1 MKLKKVIISGKKT
14 NKHRGSNTAKIKKKY
29 LKKTR
34 NIPLNITVTGESG
47 AGKSTFVNAFRGLT
61 DEDDEAAP
69 TYGDSTSEVAA
80 YKHPDY
86 PNVTLWDLPG
96 IRTPMFPAK
105 KYLKL
110 VGFRKFDFFIIVSET
125 HITENDV
132 KLALKIQEM
141 GKMFYFVR
149 SKIDKD
155 LRAERRKRN
164 FSKERTL
171 TKIREDCAQGLQE
184 HGIKCSKVF
193 LVSSFKPRKYDFS
206 LLHET
211 LERQLPKLKRNA
223 FVLAMPNISLEIIKK
238 KKQAMDLRL
247 PNVACY
253 FRPNVH
259 VRGLTV
265 SVNLP
270 WLHGIIAMVVHA
282 FGLDIPSLRKLAAS
296 TGLSYS
302 DLCAVIESP
311 LAAAKITETLLL
323 EVLNQLGET
332 SELRFVLSIINFV
345 ESVVGSI
352 PRGRCY
358 GVMEKAMPI
367 ILRELADDA
376 QRVFQRVLA

>member
-1 MKLKKVIISGKKT
+1 MNDPIGVKSVIENYDT
-14 NKHRGSNTAKIKKKY
+14 AAAAAKIKKKY

-34 NIPLNITVTGESG
+34 NIPLNIAVTGESG

-69 TYGDSTSEVAA
+69 AYGDSTSEVAA

-96 IRTPMFPAK
+96 IGTPMFPAE
-105 KYLKL
+105 KYLKR
-110 VGFRKFDFFIIVSET
+110 VEFRMFYFFIIVSRT
-125 HITENDV
+125 RITENDV

-141 GKMFYFVR
+141 GKKFYFVR

-171 TKIREDCAQGLQE
+171 TKIREDCAQGLQA

-247 PNVACY
+247 PNVAC
-253 FRPNVH
+253 FGRPNVS
-259 VRGLTV
+259 VPGLTV

-270 WLHGIIAMVVHA
+270 WLHIIIVMVVDA
-282 FGLDIPSLRKLAAS
+282 FGLDIPSLWKLAAS

-302 DLCAVIESP
+302 DLCAVIKSP
-311 LAAAKITETLLL
+311 LAAAEITEKLLL
-323 EVLNQLGET
+323 KVLNQVGVT
-332 SELRFVLSIINFV
+332 SELRFELSMINFL

-358 GVMEKAMPI
+358 RVMEKAMPI